1 MKTFAQFIKEAV
13 STLASQEAK
22 SRGLRGDGHGDW
34 YDAQGNLV
42 AKTVGGKLK
51 FFGKGG
57 EQKTPQQ
64 AAQPKQQAIPQQQKS
79 QPQQE
84 EQPPQE
90 QEEPNGVA
98 IVVGRFNPPSKNHE
112 ALLKAGYSIAKRNGY
127 EFRIYPSRIQD
138 DNTNPLKPK
147 QKISFMKSMFPD
159 YADYIV
165 DSEDKKTIFDILSSL
180 YNDGYTDAIIVV
192 GQDRLGEFQSLVHKG
207 DGQMYQFNEI
217 QVVSS
222 GVKDPDSDSE
232 DPGSSAMMRTAAAVG
247 DIQRFSTGLPNNMKV
262 TEKEKMFNAVAK
274 SMNVSEETELWKI
287 SPELDYGAMR
297 WNYKNNGLFEIGSVV
312 ENLNSGLRGEIIR
325 KGSNHLICVT
335 EDGIMF
341 KSWLKDVREVMEI
354 GTDDYLK
361 HAQQMVPGQPIGSFS
376 NVKIK
381 RTIPKKKINMNSKE
395 LSKAQ

>member
-1 MKTFAQFIKEAV
+1 
-13 STLASQEAK
+13 
-22 SRGLRGDGHGDW
+22 
-34 YDAQGNLV
+34 
-42 AKTVGGKLK
+42 
-51 FFGKGG
+51 
-57 EQKTPQQ
+57 
-64 AAQPKQQAIPQQQKS
+64 
-79 QPQQE
+79 
-84 EQPPQE
+84 
-90 QEEPNGVA
+90 
-98 IVVGRFNPPSKNHE
+98 
-112 ALLKAGYSIAKRNGY
+112 
-127 EFRIYPSRIQD
+127 
-138 DNTNPLKPK
+138 
-147 QKISFMKSMFPD
+147 
-159 YADYIV
+159 
-165 DSEDKKTIFDILSSL
+165 
-180 YNDGYTDAIIVV
+180 
-192 GQDRLGEFQSLVHKG
+192 
-207 DGQMYQFNEI
+207 
-217 QVVSS
+217 
-222 GVKDPDSDSE
+222 
-232 DPGSSAMMRTAAAVG
+232 MMRTAAAVG